1 LLLYFIIHHFLNH
14 FLFIKNSFSMKKNQL
29 LALFFLLTPPIFL
42 AAQNNGAGCAKAI
55 PATLGTYTVD
65 SMFRGVAT
73 FGSVYPLP
81 SRAIWYKYTPPTD
94 GLLTISS
101 CSGGADTRLFLYT
114 GTCAQLAL
122 AAFSDDY
129 CDFDGSGEPLAA
141 NIAKPVKAGTAYFFE
156 FDSAWDSIPFTFSLS
171 LTTFTPRA
179 TQVCTTAT
187 PILPGIT
194 TVDSLF
200 GYASRGDA
208 ARANWYK
215 FTPLRNGKIGINT
228 CNVDVD
234 TRLWV
239 YRGTCTALVSIADSD
254 DDCPS
259 SSGNDY
265 AVSIQNLDV
274 TAGQTYY
281 FEFDD
286 AGENSDFPF
295 VLTYDV
301 ASSVADNRLSQSVN
315 LAPNPA
321 TDVVDIVVELDK
333 TSDLTVKIF
342 NTVGQQLVSEKMDK
356 ILRGSLRLN
365 TSALKSGVYI
375 VEVSDRAAKT
385 RKKLVINH

>member
-1 LLLYFIIHHFLNH
+1 
-14 FLFIKNSFSMKKNQL
+14 MKKFQRI
-29 LALFFLLTPPIFL
+29 ALFFLLASPIFMT
-42 AAQNNGAGCAKAI
+42 AQNNGAGCAKAI
-55 PATLGTYTVD
+55 PAAIGTYTVD
-65 SMFRGVAT
+65 TMFRGVAT
-73 FGSVYPLP
+73 FSNFPPGPT
-81 SRAIWYKYTPPTD
+81 RAIWYKYTPPTD
-94 GLLTISS
+94 GLMTISS
-101 CSGGADTRLFLYT
+101 CGGGADTRLFLYT
-114 GTCAQLAL
+114 GTCAQLASS
-122 AAFSDDY
+122 AFSDDY

-156 FDSAWDSIPFTFSLS
+156 FDNAWDSVAFTFSLS

-179 TQVCTTAT
+179 TQTCATAT
-187 PILPGIT
+187 TILPGIIN
-194 TVDSLF
+194 VDSLF
-200 GYASRGDA
+200 GYASRSDA

-228 CNVDVD
+228 CNNDVD

-239 YRGTCTALVSIADSD
+239 YRGTCATLVPIADSD
-254 DDCPS
+254 DDCI
-259 SSGNDY
+259 SGRGNMY

-286 AGENSDFPF
+286 GGENLDFSF
-295 VLTYDV
+295 IFTYDIT
-301 ASSVADNRLSQSVN
+301 SSVADNRLSQSVN

-321 TDVVDIVVELDK
+321 TDAVDVVVELDK

-342 NTVGQQLVSEKMDK
+342 NTVGQQILTEKRNK

-365 TSALKSGVYI
+365 TSDLKSGVYI
-375 VEVSDRAAKT
+375 VEVSDGVAKT